1 MPNMHNRPNYFW
13 TGLIMPKYVKTLID
27 MVGVA
32 EKSQLIRP
40 VMQYLGLVL
49 LCVQTIAIILG
60 INNHF

>member
-1 MPNMHNRPNYFW
+1 MPNMHNRPNCSW
-13 TGLIMPKYVKTLID
+13 IGLIMPKYVKTLID

-49 LCVQTIAIILG
+49 LYVQTIIILR

>member
-1 MPNMHNRPNYFW
+1 
-13 TGLIMPKYVKTLID
+13 MPKYVKTLID

-49 LCVQTIAIILG
+49 LYAQTFAIILV
-60 INNHF
+60 INCHI